1 MILAPTALT
10 WPLLC
15 FSPPTTSTV
24 GVLGVCLRSIH
35 LYEWISWLFFS
46 FHGSIEMCETFAK
59 MYPLD
64 LPRCLPNWLP
74 VNLNGP
80 FPHSFWFCDWFVAE
94 WRHFSQALPLV
105 WFVFADHS
113 LLRILGQIA
122 AVTEPWHDCV
132 GCLCKLNQVL
142 NRDVKMSGKLAF
154 THINNYCWL
163 LTSMSYLNKL
173 TMHLCKDVKFYI
185 LFWYHGGSG
194 GCGGVR
200 NNFIGFYCSRINL
213 SLVCPVEVYLQYCS
227 HNWTHSSFTPLGS
240 AMSKANSV

>member
-1 MILAPTALT
+1 MILALTALT

-15 FSPPTTSTV
+15 FPPPHNFSCWCFGSVFAFNSPLWMNQLTF
-24 GVLGVCLRSIH
+24 
-35 LYEWISWLFFS
+35 FFS
-46 FHGSIEMCETFAK
+46 FHGCVEMCETFAK

-113 LLRILGQIA
+113 LLRTLGQIA
-122 AVTEPWHDCV
+122 AVTGPWHDCV

-154 THINNYCWL
+154 THILHNYCWL
-163 LTSMSYLNKL
+163 LTSTSYLNKL
-173 TMHLCKDVKFYI
+173 TMHLCKDVEFYI
-185 LFWYHGGSG
+185 LCWYHGGSG

-200 NNFIGFYCSRINL
+200 NNFIGFYCRRINL
-213 SLVCPVEVYLQYCS
+213 SLVCPLEVYLQYCA
-227 HNWTHSSFTPLGS
+227 HTF
-240 AMSKANSV
+240 